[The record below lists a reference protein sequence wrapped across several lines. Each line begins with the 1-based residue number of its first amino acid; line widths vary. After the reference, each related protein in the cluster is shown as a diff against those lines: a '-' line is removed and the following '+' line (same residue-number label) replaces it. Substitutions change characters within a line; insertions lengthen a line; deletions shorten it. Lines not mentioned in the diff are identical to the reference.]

1 MVLAVL
7 AVALARVGLGMVH
20 VRAGSGLFL
29 SWHGSE
35 CGASGHFP
43 SPVNRRFNPANS
55 ESHGRSYSTEY
66 DSRRRCR
73 DHRPR
78 PRPGTAEGS
87 VARQNPR
94 TTGWSPR
101 LRLGQNG
108 FEVIVYEKE
117 AYVGERVREWTMLLH
132 WALPTLRALLP
143 EDIIADL
150 RSAYTDPFYPYEKEV
165 ERVPFYNAAAGEL
178 AFEMPATSM
187 RRISRN
193 KMRMLCS
200 RGLDIK
206 WGKSVKEL
214 GTGGAGPV
222 TIVFDDGTTAEADLV
237 VASDGPNSRVRRW
250 LLGEEAGAARPSEH
264 AICSGIVEYGNAEK
278 AKFLR
283 VHPVASAGLTPVGS
297 MYLGGERK
305 RLACPTSG
313 S

>member
-1 MVLAVL
+1 
-7 AVALARVGLGMVH
+7 
-20 VRAGSGLFL
+20 
-29 SWHGSE
+29 
-35 CGASGHFP
+35 
-43 SPVNRRFNPANS
+43 
-55 ESHGRSYSTEY
+55 
-66 DSRRRCR
+66 
-73 DHRPR
+73 
-78 PRPGTAEGS
+78 
-87 VARQNPR
+87 
-94 TTGWSPR
+94 
-101 LRLGQNG
+101 
-108 FEVIVYEKE
+108 
-117 AYVGERVREWTMLLH
+117 MLLH

-193 KMRMLCS
+193 KMRTLCS